1 MTYGGHA
8 ASTDL
13 RVEALRVGA
22 LRVSARKTVNVKRAT
37 TTITTSN
44 ISSTAMFQPVCLSPD
59 LFCNEIL

>member
-37 TTITTSN
+37 TITTSN

>member
-22 LRVSARKTVNVKRAT
+22 LRVSAQKMVNMKRAT
-37 TTITTSN
+37 T
-44 ISSTAMFQPVCLSPD
+44 P
-59 LFCNEIL
+59 